1 MDGGTKYDITPPM
14 LMPMASHTAISP
26 SRSTKAYSIEW
37 ANLLMNECLFSCSF
51 SSQNT
56 HFSSFGGAGA
66 FSFFP
71 NRFSDMPAVTAV
83 IKAAKGLKTVIKGS
97 RRAYVRKIES
107 TPVSGVDIKNESVAP
122 FEAPLLRNDI
132 AVGKTPH
139 EHNGNGMPKRAARNT
154 DLNPGLPRCFT
165 TFSLSKKICMNP
177 AIKVPKSIYGA
188 AETKVIQISLSKPII
203 ISIDLPASAAS
214 STTAPTTTAASAA
227 SAART
232 GSCRRGGY
240 RGRKRA
246 AHRRGK
252 RRHICGIKR
261 QPGIPDRRV
270 PLPVHAGP

>member
-154 DLNPGLPRCFT
+154 DLNPVLPIF
-165 TFSLSKKICMNP
+165 FPPFPLSKKICMNP

-188 AETKVIQISLSKPII
+188 AETKVLQISLSKPII

-214 STTAPTTTAASAA
+214 SSAASTTTAAASTTSTAA
-227 SAART
+227 KTRT
-232 GSCRRGGY
+232 RAWGDRR
-240 RGRKRA
+240 RRA

>member
-26 SRSTKAYSIEW
+26 SRSTKAYSIEL

-83 IKAAKGLKTVIKGS
+83 IKAANGLKNVIKGS

-188 AETKVIQISLSKPII
+188 AETKVLQISLSKPII
-203 ISIDLPASAAS
+203 ISIDLPASPSSAA
-214 STTAPTTTAASAA
+214 TTSTTTAASA
-227 SAART
+227 SSTAAKTRT
-232 GSCRRGGY
+232 
-240 RGRKRA
+240 RA
-246 AHRRGK
+246 WG
-252 RRHICGIKR
+252 
-261 QPGIPDRRV
+261 DRRRRY
-270 PLPVHAGP
+270 GTRERTTQ